1 MVANGGR
8 TKPHGGNK
16 FPTLEMMQPPAP
28 PSSSTTRMP
37 TETIDLEEA
46 GEATEYVKGVQKIVN
61 SFRKSEQKARK
72 LEEERLDLEGRW
84 KEYQKELQASFMK
97 EGSKYRDRMEKLR
110 KDTEDNQ
117 TYREERQQSMA

>member
-1 MVANGGR
+1 
-8 TKPHGGNK
+8 
-16 FPTLEMMQPPAP
+16 
-28 PSSSTTRMP
+28 MP